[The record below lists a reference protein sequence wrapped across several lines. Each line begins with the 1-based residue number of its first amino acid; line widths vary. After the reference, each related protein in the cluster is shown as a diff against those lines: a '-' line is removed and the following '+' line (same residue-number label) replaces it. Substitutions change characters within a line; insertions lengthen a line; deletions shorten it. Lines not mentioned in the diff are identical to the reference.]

1 MSARRVLVI
10 ASATLATIV
19 AVVALLFI
27 PLSIAVGNPLNAVAE
42 ALLLALCVWWVARV
56 MRADRRRRLAAES
69 ALPPEYRPERRQ
81 PRRPITFQ
89 LRETLVTF
97 AIWATLIFAFD
108 AVVLGM
114 DPYVNAG
121 VAAFAGFM
129 LATLTVT
136 GRHMM
141 FRLTAEEEEDR
152 ATMRSGGG
160 APVSERSER
169 AARSET
175 DRG

>member
-1 MSARRVLVI
+1 MSARRLLVI
-10 ASATLATIV
+10 ASTTIATIV

-27 PLSIAVGNPLNAVAE
+27 PLSIAVGQPLNALIE
-42 ALLLALCVWWVARV
+42 TALLVGCVWWVARV
-56 MRADRRRRLAAES
+56 MRADRRRRLAAEA
-69 ALPPEYRPERRQ
+69 ALPPERRPARPA

-97 AIWATLIFAFD
+97 AIWASLIFAFD

-141 FRLTAEEEEDR
+141 FRLTAEED
-152 ATMRSGGG
+152 
-160 APVSERSER
+160 
-169 AARSET
+169 
-175 DRG
+175 D

>member
-1 MSARRVLVI
+1 MSLVSARRILVI

-27 PLSIAVGNPLNAVAE
+27 PISIAVGHPLNAVAE
-42 ALLLALCVWWVARV
+42 ALVLVACVWWVARV
-56 MRADRRRRLAAES
+56 MRADRRRRLAAEA
-69 ALPPEYRPERRQ
+69 ALPPERRPERRQ
-81 PRRPITFQ
+81 PRQPITFQ

-108 AVVLGM
+108 AVALGM
-114 DPYVNAG
+114 DPLVNVG

-141 FRLTAEEEEDR
+141 FRLTAEEDNYR
-152 ATMRSGGG
+152 GATPPEG
-160 APVSERSER
+160 PP
-169 AARSET
+169 
-175 DRG
+175 RGF